1 MAKQEEL
8 GSLIVRVGLD
18 GAGFDAGIKNI
29 NARMALARSELK
41 ASASQFENFGR
52 TIDTLRI
59 KQENL
64 AKQYQLQSK
73 RVQQL
78 KNKYDQLVKA
88 RGAESDAALRAGAR
102 LNYAIATYNR
112 MGKQLDSLTKEVQY
126 QSSVWHRAEQSISSF
141 ANRAQGAGGTLQNIG
156 QRLTS
161 GVSAPLATLGGIALK
176 SAIDF
181 QRSQGQMQASLG
193 VTEAEAKRMNQSA
206 MNIWKQGFG
215 ESMKDA
221 SQGIIEVR
229 KNLQNISGKQ
239 LEDVTRKAF
248 VLKETFGYEIPESTR
263 AAKALID
270 NFGVDAGKAFDYITV
285 AAQKGGDYSQ
295 ELLDTISE
303 YSVQFKSAGLSIDQ
317 MFNILIQGAQNGG
330 WSMDKVADAVKEF
343 HIRAQDGSKT
353 TAEGFAMIG
362 LDANKMGEAIAKGG
376 EEGQRAFMATVAAL
390 AAMKDP
396 LKQNQAGV
404 ALFGTQ
410 WEDVREKVITAMDPT
425 KNVLGDVAGATD
437 KAGKALQNNLG
448 ARATKDLRALG
459 AALIP
464 LGNVLLNDIEPA
476 FEGASEHI
484 KEFAEWMENLSPGAR
499 KLVVAIGLAAAAFG
513 PLAIGLGAVIRGVGT
528 VSGALSK
535 GIGWFGRYRVE
546 AALTNKSIATLGT
559 TATITEAKMA
569 TANATMG
576 KTSKGMSALRGSAVI
591 AGGALTMF
599 GGKWGMLAGIATT
612 FLPEIVSAGKH
623 VLTFGK
629 NATVSA
635 GGIGGLAGKVL
646 GTAKNFASFS
656 RILGV
661 ARLGLGALGG
671 PVGLTI
677 TGVTLLAQGGYKLYK
692 TLKEQSI
699 PALTSFGKNVSDSTT
714 KAILGYKKL
723 NDQATA
729 QLNQLYWSGTT
740 ISKQTANQL
749 TNTFSQM
756 GNQISQ
762 SLKTNFNKDYQ
773 IISAFLKNSKN
784 LSKKEQQQILS
795 DMQNKYTQQ
804 QNTVAKYE
812 NQIKAIMAKASNQ
825 KRALTQSEKNQ
836 INQIQQKMMQ
846 VAVQTM
852 SKGEKEQRAILLTLK
867 SQSGN
872 ITAQQAA
879 ETVRNSIKA
888 RNGAIKAAKDKF
900 NKVKSAIIRERDETG
915 SISAQQAQ
923 KLIREA
929 ERQRDQ
935 SIKNAEDMHR
945 KVVTAAHKQAKG
957 QADEINWGTGQVL
970 TKWDKMVR
978 GVAKG
983 VNKMIDGLNWVLSHI
998 GLKKHKID
1006 YWKPK
1011 GLDIKG
1017 YAKGTPSSGH
1027 PGGPAIVGEK
1037 GRELAHIPG
1046 AGITMVGTRG
1056 PELIPNLPKGSSILP
1071 NKHTER
1077 LLKSYGFPG
1086 YEDGVGDFFKWALK
1100 GPKELMENVWKKFNP
1115 SIPDLGGTFSLM
1127 GKGILSF
1134 LKDKSFSFIKDKLQ
1148 DFFSFGNIG
1157 AGKGNVKQWIATA
1170 MAITG
1175 VPAKY
1180 LNALYALA
1188 MHESGGNPRAI
1199 NLWDSNYKAGH
1210 PSKGLMQTIDSTFNR
1225 YKLPGMDDIWNPVH
1239 NAVAAIRYMLDRYG
1253 SIMNVPGI
1261 RNLARGKGY
1270 VGYAKGTP
1278 SSGHPGGPAIV
1289 GEEGEELGYIPGKG
1303 FVLLGLKGP
1312 MLLNLPKGTSILPH
1326 KFTEPLLRSY
1336 GFPAYADGV
1345 GDFPVIPAVD
1355 ALSRK
1360 TESQTV
1366 DKLTTV
1372 LDKLTRIL
1380 SGSGEK
1386 TDSTYVIEV
1395 RSIIDGREVA
1405 KATAKYTDEELRR
1418 NKLNRNRALGKVS
1431 LNG

>member
-1 MAKQEEL
+1 MAKEEEI

-18 GAGFDAGIKNI
+18 GAKFEDGIKNI

-41 ASASQFENFGR
+41 ASASQFNNFGK
-52 TIDTLRI
+52 TVDTLRI
-59 KQENL
+59 KQQNL
-64 AKQYQLQSK
+64 AKQYQLQGK

-78 KNKYDQLVKA
+78 KNQYDQLVKA
-88 RGAESDAALRAGAR
+88 HGAESDAALRAGAR

-425 KNVLGDVAGATD
+425 KNVLGEVAGATD
-437 KAGKALQNNLG
+437 RAGRALQDNLG
-448 ARATKDLRALG
+448 ARATRDLRALG

-464 LGNVLLNDIEPA
+464 LGNVLLNTIEPA
-476 FEGASEHI
+476 FEGASRYI

-546 AALTNKSIATLGT
+546 ASLTSKSIAALGT
-559 TATITEAKMA
+559 TATIAETKMA

-576 KTSKGMSALRGSAVI
+576 KASKGMSALKGGAIV
-591 AGGALTMF
+591 AGGALAAF
-599 GGKWGMLAGIATT
+599 GGTWGTLAGIAVT
-612 FLPEIVSAGKH
+612 FLPQIINVGKNI
-623 VLTFGK
+623 LTFGK

-635 GGIGGLAGKVL
+635 GGIGGLALKVL
-646 GTAKNFASFS
+646 GTIKNFASLS
-656 RILGV
+656 RIIGI

-671 PVGLTI
+671 PIGLTI
-677 TGVTLLAQGGYKLYK
+677 AGVTLLTQGGIKLYQH
-692 TLKEQSI
+692 LRQQSI
-699 PALTSFGKNVSDSTT
+699 PALTSFGNKVSESTT
-714 KAILGYKKL
+714 KAVLGYKKL

-729 QLNQLYWSGTT
+729 QLNQLYWSGTA

-749 TNTFSQM
+749 VNIFSQM
-756 GNQISQ
+756 GSQISQ
-762 SLKTNFNKDYQ
+762 NLKTNFNKDYQ
-773 IISAFLKNSKN
+773 TISAFLQNSKN
-784 LSKKEQQQILS
+784 LSKKEQQQILG

-812 NQIKAIMAKASNQ
+812 NQIKDIMATASRQRRALKASE
-825 KRALTQSEKNQ
+825 RNQ

-846 VAVQTM
+846 TAVQTM
-852 SKGEKEQRAILLTLK
+852 SKSEVEQKAILARLK
-867 SQSGN
+867 AESGR

-879 ETVRNSIKA
+879 QTVQNSLKA
-888 RNGAIKAAKDKF
+888 KNGAIKAANDKY
-900 NKVKSAIIRERDETG
+900 KRTVATIIRERDETH
-915 SISAQQAQ
+915 SISKSQAD

-929 ERQRDQ
+929 ERQRSQ
-935 SIKNAEDMHR
+935 SVKKANDMHQR
-945 KVVTAAHKQAKG
+945 VVSAAKQQAKG
-957 QADEINWGTGQVL
+957 QVKEIDWSTGTVL
-970 TKWDKMVR
+970 TRWDKMIR

-998 GLKKHKID
+998 GLKKYKID
-1006 YWKPK
+1006 YWRP
-1011 GLDIKG
+1011 KG

-1037 GRELAHIPG
+1037 GPELAHIPG
-1046 AGITMVGTRG
+1046 VGITMVGTQG
-1056 PELIPNLPKGSSILP
+1056 PELIANLPKGTSILP

-1086 YEDGVGDFFKWALK
+1086 YEDGVGDFFKWVIK
-1100 GPKELMENVWKKFNP
+1100 GPKALMGNVWKKFDP
-1115 SIPDLGGTFSLM
+1115 RIPDLGGAFSLI
-1127 GKGILSF
+1127 GKGIISF
-1134 LKDKSFSFIKDKLQ
+1134 LKDKSFSFIKDKLK
-1148 DFFSFGNIG
+1148 DFFDFSS
-1157 AGKGNVKQWIATA
+1157 AKGNVKQWIATA

-1175 VPAKY
+1175 TPAKW
-1180 LNALYALA
+1180 LNALYTLA
-1188 MHESGGNPRAI
+1188 MHESGGNPHAI
-1199 NLWDSNYKAGH
+1199 NLWDSNAKAGH

-1225 YKLPGMDDIWNPVH
+1225 YKLPGLDDIWNPVH

-1253 SIMNVPGI
+1253 SIGNVPGI
-1261 RNLARGKGY
+1261 RNLARGRGY
-1270 VGYAKGTP
+1270 VGYAEGTP

-1380 SGSGEK
+1380 SGSGGK

-1418 NKLNRNRALGKVS
+1418 NKLNRNRALGKVT